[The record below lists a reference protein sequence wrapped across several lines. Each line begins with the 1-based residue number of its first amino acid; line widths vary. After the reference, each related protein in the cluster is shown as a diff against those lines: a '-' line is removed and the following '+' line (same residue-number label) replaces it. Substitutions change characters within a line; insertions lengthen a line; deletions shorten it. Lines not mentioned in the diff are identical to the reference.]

1 MIMRKLWLFILPFL
15 ASPITALAQPA
26 NVQIKVFDVDEG
38 LSHRK
43 AIKILQ
49 DSAGFIW
56 IATIDGLNRF
66 DGYQFLR
73 FKSQGEEQFLPHDAF
88 TDMLIDEE
96 DNIWLSSPDFI
107 TIYQPETGKYR
118 EIKVKKGQIVERQSI
133 VPHSLFLDDNSR
145 LWMAAYDENSAEN
158 NLRVVEGKGRI
169 RQATRLEGSYPKHP
183 TVQIGDTLYVGAY
196 DKTAWK
202 LNSKG
207 NIAEAL
213 ELPDGPNRRIS
224 QMQVV
229 GDSLYILCIDGA
241 LFTYLPASGRL
252 RKHPMS
258 VETDMASALLVEPD
272 GNIWIGGHS
281 LLLYYDKKRG
291 LTIDYNPNILE
302 IVHTACTYRH
312 IFQDR
317 SGVVWVASDYG
328 AIKIVQADPIFTQYL
343 SGRNEYCSSVYC
355 STRGITEDE
364 EGNIYISYYN
374 SIHVLDP
381 ETDNLR
387 PLFPSN
393 DFFNYPFGLTY
404 FRGALYTGNG
414 KRINLQTLEID
425 TLLNYPS
432 KDLGHVLIDKDSL
445 LWIGYMNWLYQ
456 YDPDKEIL
464 REYQDSKGKWDS
476 LNGNISFLYQG
487 KTNGWIW
494 AATLSNGIYKID
506 KQKGRLEHYHAGED
520 SPVRLNENQVNALY
534 EDGKGQLWI
543 ANARGLHCLKL
554 SSNELKIYTTED
566 GLSNNFINSILSEGD
581 SCIWASTDNGLCR
594 LSVGTGKFTNF
605 FVKDGISAN
614 EFNRISFYKS
624 RAGRMYFGGLNGV
637 NAFMPGPQLLEKK
650 VEEQEAPILFTR
662 FTKFDS
668 ETGNLVNRFGG
679 LSTEDVIVISPWDRT
694 FSFDFSLADYRQPLD
709 NAFSTWLEGYES
721 NWSPATENHSIRYT
735 NIPAG
740 SYTFRVRAR
749 AGINNPDWNSQELAI
764 RVVVQEAFYNTWWF
778 WLLCGLLIAG
788 AVFAIMRYRIYLARE
803 REKALEQL
811 VRERTQELE
820 LEKQKSE
827 ELLLNILPA
836 ETAEELKKFGAAKA
850 KRHELVTVMFSDF
863 KGFSRIS
870 EQMDPEDLVAE
881 IDHCFRAFDEIME
894 KYGLE
899 KIKTVGDAYL
909 CVGGI
914 RDDDGDEATRV
925 TLAALEIQKFM
936 SALKLQREAEARPC
950 FEARIGIHTGA
961 VVAGIVGIKKFAYD
975 IWGDTVNVASRMET
989 NGDAGKVNISEATYQ
1004 LIGDLFRCSY
1014 HGQYTE
1020 TDGENINMYFVE
1032 EYLGD

>member
-1 MIMRKLWLFILPFL
+1 
-15 ASPITALAQPA
+15 
-26 NVQIKVFDVDEG
+26 
-38 LSHRK
+38 
-43 AIKILQ
+43 
-49 DSAGFIW
+49 
-56 IATIDGLNRF
+56 
-66 DGYQFLR
+66 
-73 FKSQGEEQFLPHDAF
+73 
-88 TDMLIDEE
+88 
-96 DNIWLSSPDFI
+96 
-107 TIYQPETGKYR
+107 
-118 EIKVKKGQIVERQSI
+118 
-133 VPHSLFLDDNSR
+133 
-145 LWMAAYDENSAEN
+145 
-158 NLRVVEGKGRI
+158 
-169 RQATRLEGSYPKHP
+169 
-183 TVQIGDTLYVGAY
+183 
-196 DKTAWK
+196 
-202 LNSKG
+202 
-207 NIAEAL
+207 
-213 ELPDGPNRRIS
+213 
-224 QMQVV
+224 
-229 GDSLYILCIDGA
+229 
-241 LFTYLPASGRL
+241 
-252 RKHPMS
+252 
-258 VETDMASALLVEPD
+258 
-272 GNIWIGGHS
+272 
-281 LLLYYDKKRG
+281 
-291 LTIDYNPNILE
+291 
-302 IVHTACTYRH
+302 
-312 IFQDR
+312 
-317 SGVVWVASDYG
+317 
-328 AIKIVQADPIFTQYL
+328 
-343 SGRNEYCSSVYC
+343 
-355 STRGITEDE
+355 
-364 EGNIYISYYN
+364 
-374 SIHVLDP
+374 
-381 ETDNLR
+381 
-387 PLFPSN
+387 
-393 DFFNYPFGLTY
+393 
-404 FRGALYTGNG
+404 
-414 KRINLQTLEID
+414 
-425 TLLNYPS
+425 
-432 KDLGHVLIDKDSL
+432 
-445 LWIGYMNWLYQ
+445 
-456 YDPDKEIL
+456 
-464 REYQDSKGKWDS
+464 
-476 LNGNISFLYQG
+476 
-487 KTNGWIW
+487 
-494 AATLSNGIYKID
+494 
-506 KQKGRLEHYHAGED
+506 
-520 SPVRLNENQVNALY
+520 
-534 EDGKGQLWI
+534 
-543 ANARGLHCLKL
+543 
-554 SSNELKIYTTED
+554 
-566 GLSNNFINSILSEGD
+566 
-581 SCIWASTDNGLCR
+581 DNGLCR